1 MKQKITNL
9 KEKISSKE
17 VILRFMIVLLTS
29 FLVYYSDVSEK
40 QLLNVIGFLIAF
52 FVSIYLHK
60 HFFPLMTVALFFYLV
75 ASLQEFWNV
84 KYIHSVVTDTYWKIG
99 SLFLIVSILK
109 FGWDLKYKYKI
120 VEHVETNNDNKSQS

>member
-52 FVSIYLHK
+52 
-60 HFFPLMTVALFFYLV
+60 
-75 ASLQEFWNV
+75 
-84 KYIHSVVTDTYWKIG
+84 
-99 SLFLIVSILK
+99 
-109 FGWDLKYKYKI
+109 
-120 VEHVETNNDNKSQS
+120 